1 MGVRS
6 WPVGVAGM
14 MLALSACG
22 QASAGDPA
30 SSTSNHGG
38 AVQFAASQ
46 TCTPGAGPECQ
57 AVGDEHV
64 VTPSE
69 FTRVGVV
76 TATPAADG
84 SAAVDVVFDT
94 QGATAFLEASRQVV
108 EKGESG
114 RLVLRIDD
122 QVISAVRVPSAV
134 AVTQMH
140 IVLPDHLHAQDVVRQ
155 ITEG

>member
-1 MGVRS
+1 M
-6 WPVGVAGM
+6 
-14 MLALSACG
+14 
-22 QASAGDPA
+22 
-30 SSTSNHGG
+30 
-38 AVQFAASQ
+38 
-46 TCTPGAGPECQ
+46 
-57 AVGDEHV
+57 
-64 VTPSE
+64 
-69 FTRVGVV
+69 
-76 TATPAADG
+76 ATPAADG

-122 QVISAVRVPSAV
+122 QVISAVRVPSPV